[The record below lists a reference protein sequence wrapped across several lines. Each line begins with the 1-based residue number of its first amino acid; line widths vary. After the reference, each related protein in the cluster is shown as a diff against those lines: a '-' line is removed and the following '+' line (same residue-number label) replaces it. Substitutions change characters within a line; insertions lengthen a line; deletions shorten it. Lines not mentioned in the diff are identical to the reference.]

1 MVRIVRIAIWV
12 NAAALVLVVPVELFL
27 ALLPR
32 VKCAFP
38 VFSAILLVHAKV
50 AVLVV
55 GAVSIGSA
63 RLLSGGNVQ
72 GEPLVTFANVFGVL
86 LRVGGAIEL
95 AAVGVVGGEV
105 DCKIGFK
112 LILFNFLLDFT
123 K

>member
-12 NAAALVLVVPVELFL
+12 NAAALVLVVPVKLL
-27 ALLPR
+27 LTLLPGI
-32 VKCAFP
+32 KCAIP
-38 VFSAILLVHAKV
+38 VLCAILLVHAKV

-55 GAVSIGSA
+55 GAVGIGSA
-63 RLLSGGNVQ
+63 GLLSGGNVQ
-72 GEPLVTFANVFGVL
+72 GEALVTLANVFGVL

-95 AAVGVVGGEV
+95 AVFGVVGGEV

-112 LILFNFLLDFT
+112 LILFKFSFDFT